1 MSTSVFNQR
10 TKREA
15 QSLISK
21 KAMESTVGA
30 GIYAC
35 LSSVFKVSA
44 SLLLASGFFA
54 ASGAYNGAYAADDAP
69 LDLVDS
75 VLSDNT
81 STVFGSSTPDSS
93 LKVSSDFNVSVYG
106 EGEYDSFL
114 GKSEIW
120 ADNWGVSAELKQ
132 NDQSDILG
140 LPKDS
145 SFFNLD
151 VKRRFGSQDK
161 SNIEL
166 GLGWQELNIDSQLDA
181 SGPKVSLSGKYNL
194 LKDFQ
199 VYGSTAYFPELEDQL
214 KSDSTLTAYEFEA
227 GLLYKPLP
235 SVSVKAGYRVFNL
248 DLEDPI
254 LEDLGSTSGFLLGTD
269 LSW

>member
-1 MSTSVFNQR
+1 MTILSSTKKESSTSQVAFS
-10 TKREA
+10 KRWLGCA
-15 QSLISK
+15 ATLVAGALIFS
-21 KAMESTVGA
+21 GA
-30 GIYAC
+30 GI
-35 LSSVFKVSA
+35 SS
-44 SLLLASGFFA
+44 LHA
-54 ASGAYNGAYAADDAP
+54 AEDEP
-69 LDLVDS
+69 MDLVES
-75 VLSDNT
+75 VLAE
-81 STVFGSSTPDSS
+81 GKLS
-93 LKVSSDFNVSVYG
+93 LFPNVSKITSDFNVLVYG
-106 EGEYDSFL
+106 EGESDSFL

-132 NDQSDILG
+132 SEQTNILG

-181 SGPKVSLSGKYNL
+181 SGPKVSLAGRYNL

-199 VYGSTAYFPELEDQL
+199 LYGSTSYFPELEDQT
-214 KSDSTLTAYEFEA
+214 KADSSLTAFEFEA
-227 GLLYKPLP
+227 GLLYKPIP
-235 SVSVKAGYRVFNL
+235 SVSLKAGYRVFNL
-248 DLEDPI
+248 DLDDPN
-254 LEDLGSTSGFLLGTD
+254 LEELGSTSGFLLGTD

>member
-1 MSTSVFNQR
+1 MNTLSTHSLTAQNVASTLAKIAIRTGALCACIVSVFISAS
-10 TKREA
+10 TYA
-15 QSLISK
+15 QS
-21 KAMESTVGA
+21 T
-30 GIYAC
+30 
-35 LSSVFKVSA
+35 
-44 SLLLASGFFA
+44 
-54 ASGAYNGAYAADDAP
+54 P

-75 VLSDNT
+75 ILAESAPT
-81 STVFGSSTPDSS
+81 LGSSIGSNQIFSTPIR
-93 LKVSSDFNVSVYG
+93 VSGDFNILPNEAG
-106 EGEYDSFL
+106 LHESFL

-120 ADNWGVSAELKQ
+120 ANKWGVSAQLKQ
-132 NDQSDILG
+132 TEQNSIIG

-151 VKRRFGSQDK
+151 VKRRFGSHDK

-166 GLGWQELNIDSQLDA
+166 GLGWQSLSIDSQLDA
-181 SGPKVSLSGKYNL
+181 SGPKVSLSGKYNI

-199 VYGSTAYFPELEDQL
+199 VYGATSYFPELEDTITAD
-214 KSDSTLTAYEFEA
+214 KSLSAYEFEA

-235 SVSVKAGYRVFNL
+235 SVSLKAGYRVFNL

-254 LEDLGSTSGFLLGTD
+254 LEELGSTSGFLLGTD

>member
-1 MSTSVFNQR
+1 MIGGSCFTTAVA
-10 TKREA
+10 E
-15 QSLISK
+15 
-21 KAMESTVGA
+21 
-30 GIYAC
+30 
-35 LSSVFKVSA
+35 
-44 SLLLASGFFA
+44 
-54 ASGAYNGAYAADDAP
+54 DAP

-75 VLSDNT
+75 VLAESKSAKDSN
-81 STVFGSSTPDSS
+81 STKLTG
-93 LKVSSDFNVSVYG
+93 DFNVSVYG

-114 GKSEIW
+114 GKSELW
-120 ADNWGVSAELKQ
+120 ADNWGVSAQLKQ
-132 NDQSDILG
+132 NDQGDVFG
-140 LPKDS
+140 LPKES

-181 SGPKVSLSGKYNL
+181 SGPKVSLAGKYNL

-199 VYGSTAYFPELEDQL
+199 VYGSTSYFPELEDQL
-214 KSDSTLTAYEFEA
+214 KADSTLTAYEFEA

-235 SVSVKAGYRVFNL
+235 SISVKAGYRVFNL
-248 DLEDPI
+248 DLEDPT
-254 LEDLGSTSGFLLGTD
+254 LEELGSTSGFLLGTD

>member
-1 MSTSVFNQR
+1 MNTLALIKINNKA
-10 TKREA
+10 TKPEPNVVAR
-15 QSLISK
+15 
-21 KAMESTVGA
+21 VG
-30 GIYAC
+30 YCC
-35 LSSVFKVSA
+35 LTIVQCA
-44 SLLLASGFFA
+44 LLLLSVMAIMTFP
-54 ASGAYNGAYAADDAP
+54 AYAAEDEP
-69 LDLVDS
+69 MDLVES
-75 VLSDNT
+75 VLAEGKPSQNQSAT
-81 STVFGSSTPDSS
+81 KFTG
-93 LKVSSDFNVSVYG
+93 DFKLSVYG

-114 GKSEIW
+114 GKSEVW
-120 ADNWGVSAELKQ
+120 ADNWGLSAELKQ
-132 NDQSDILG
+132 NDQSNVLG

-151 VKRRFGSQDK
+151 VKRRFGGQNT

-166 GLGWQELNIDSQLDA
+166 GVGWQELNIDSQLDA
-181 SGPKVSLSGKYNL
+181 SGPKVSLAGKYNL

-199 VYGSTAYFPELEDQL
+199 VYGSTSYFPELEDQL
-214 KSDSTLTAYEFEA
+214 KADNTLSAFEFEA